1 MAKKKIQRQLTPEEQ
16 ERVERWALAEA
27 HSERS
32 SDHVKVVVY
41 GFTDTQGRA
50 QYTVI
55 RTERRAIDLKDIPPS

>member
-1 MAKKKIQRQLTPEEQ
+1 MAKKIRQLTPEEQ
-16 ERVERWALAEA
+16 ERVERWALAKA

-41 GFTDTQGRA
+41 GFTDNQGRA

-55 RTERRAIDLKDIPPS
+55 RTERAAIGLQDIPPS